1 MWFMFVFPECSTF
14 LQSCL
19 EKSPEARPRLETLRH
34 SSWLRWSK
42 QERERAP
49 RRFADYCGPP
59 WHSLFY
65 CLFVCFVGP
74 MGSRVRP
81 CLVTVTSQQ
90 KGSGFKPDLPV
101 RSLHFLP
108 LYVGFLQAHW
118 FLPQSEALMTK
129 SDTKHEFY
137 FTISPN
143 VQNVRIDQIVF
154 FFFFLFEGTLQCLP
168 YWHRWESKRT
178 FFQILFSNI
187 AAAAVTTLLDK
198 TGSLAGPKFL
208 PTVVPHWPNFFY
220 ILKQENSWRNF
231 VYLILHVFI
240 L

>member
-19 EKSPEARPRLETLRH
+19 EKSPEARPSLETLRH

-143 VQNVRIDQIVF
+143 VQNVHIDQIVF
-154 FFFFLFEGTLQCLP
+154 VCFFSIWGHLTVFTILALVGIQKDIFPDFIFKYSSSSGDHPPWQNRLPCRAKLSTHSSPTL
-168 YWHRWESKRT
+168 
-178 FFQILFSNI
+178 
-187 AAAAVTTLLDK
+187 A
-198 TGSLAGPKFL
+198 
-208 PTVVPHWPNFFY
+208 
-220 ILKQENSWRNF
+220 
-231 VYLILHVFI
+231 
-240 L
+240 